1 MIKMF
6 PYTVPNLIIAW
17 TMLFFFVNDTA
28 SGKVIDTVIFII
40 FILIAKKYY
49 GKKPKTIW
57 DRSSAIAF
65 NLAILP
71 LLIVNIMTFPYFISG
86 QSIGASGMIY
96 LLPMIYSPPIY
107 VISVLVIYGVSIYLN
122 RSRLRK

>member
-1 MIKMF
+1 MF

-49 GKKPKTIW
+49 ELGEYHKAYNYALITNQIDRDIEASWIIFAKSLVKLKQKDMAIKTLKQYLESSHS
-57 DRSSAIAF
+57 SSAK
-65 NLAILP
+65 IL
-71 LLIVNIMTFPYFISG
+71 LDEILSG
-86 QSIGASGMIY
+86 
-96 LLPMIYSPPIY
+96 
-107 VISVLVIYGVSIYLN
+107 
-122 RSRLRK
+122 KFK